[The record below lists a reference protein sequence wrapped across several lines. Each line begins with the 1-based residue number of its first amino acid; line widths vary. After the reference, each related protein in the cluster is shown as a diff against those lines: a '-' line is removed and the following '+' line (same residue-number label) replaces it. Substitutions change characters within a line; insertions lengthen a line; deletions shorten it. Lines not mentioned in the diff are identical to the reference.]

1 MFRNKRIHWVP
12 AVCQCVTQFVCCW
25 HVFLPFYKNL
35 NFFKGILLR
44 CNWYIKNGTHLCIHL
59 DHFFF
64 FGGIYRWLKFKKKF
78 FFKQRIIALQ
88 YWFLPYSNTNWPKV
102 YVYPCAYTG
111 DTTSTI
117 RMSVTSQNF
126 LIFFCSFFVCV
137 QTQHIY
143 NLNIF

>member
-1 MFRNKRIHWVP
+1 MIK
-12 AVCQCVTQFVCCW
+12 
-25 HVFLPFYKNL
+25 
-35 NFFKGILLR
+35 NFFLI
-44 CNWYIKNGTHLCIHL
+44 
-59 DHFFF
+59 
-64 FGGIYRWLKFKKKF
+64 
-78 FFKQRIIALQ
+78 FFKWRIIALQ

-137 QTQHIY
+137 QMKHIY